1 MTFLIC
7 WGATVVLVSVRL
19 PEHRSPLQ
27 AGCLPWT
34 GSAAPRSP
42 AAASAVTT
50 SGINRRNENFGRRSG
65 TWEPLC
71 LCGPSVEGV
80 ITGTR
85 QNFHADFPMTN
96 EIISAARAKSNAALS
111 KCHVVQFA
119 LMMLP
124 FLCII
129 ISEFDCNRG
138 LGVGGELAHP
148 PSSPCSALIIRG
160 KLRLSLA
167 QQDARCVCLSPICL
181 RLAGVTADRTDTQ
194 ESTSSS
200 TTQQSLWWLTGQ
212 RHPSTTTTTFALQRH
227 TLRPFIVCDMK
238 DHRWAAEMEKN
249 QWPDSFSDLKF

>member
-7 WGATVVLVSVRL
+7 WGAKIVLVSVRL

-42 AAASAVTT
+42 AAVSALNT
-50 SGINRRNENFGRRSG
+50 SGIKRGNENFRRRSR
-65 TWEPLC
+65 TWKPLC
-71 LCGPSVEGV
+71 LFSPSVEGV
-80 ITGTR
+80 ITEPHE
-85 QNFHADFPMTN
+85 NFHADFQMTN
-96 EIISAARAKSNAALS
+96 EIISAARAKSNAVLS

-138 LGVGGELAHP
+138 FVGGGELVHT

-181 RLAGVTADRTDTQ
+181 RLAGVTADMTVTK
-194 ESTSSS
+194 EFTSSS
-200 TTQQSLWWLTGQ
+200 ITQQSLWWLTGQ
-212 RHPSTTTTTFALQRH
+212 SHRSTTTTTSALQQQM
-227 TLRPFIVCDMK
+227 LRSFIICNIK

-249 QWPDSFSDLKF
+249 